1 MSSHIWKKERG
12 HIFKYKLFPIDL
24 NLCSIYC
31 WFQTNGYSLEVALQ
45 GNAAS
50 KAPMWTKIFIWDVKI
65 KNFVDNSFDSAD
77 REVKAVFIFLVHL
90 LKQSG
95 KKGFFRELTRTLQM
109 ADHLHKGEIGAKAA
123 GSILTIYRACQASP
137 KHSLA
142 FEEGHHCMDWMP
154 HQNFCTF
161 RIDCRSELCVFKR
174 YLMLE
179 INHW

>member
-1 MSSHIWKKERG
+1 MSSHKWVKERG

-95 KKGFFRELTRTLQM
+95 KKGFFRDSPEPCRWLIICTKVKLVPRLLALSWPFTEPARLVLSIPWHLRKVTTVWIEWPIKIFAHWELIAGQNYVFL
-109 ADHLHKGEIGAKAA
+109 KGI
-123 GSILTIYRACQASP
+123 
-137 KHSLA
+137 
-142 FEEGHHCMDWMP
+142 
-154 HQNFCTF
+154 
-161 RIDCRSELCVFKR
+161 
-174 YLMLE
+174 
-179 INHW
+179 